1 MTGLGKKIKI
11 LVVDDEDIVR
21 IALEE
26 YLKDEGFDVFSS
38 VSGEEAL
45 EIIKNK
51 IMDIGIIDMRLPGI
65 DGNSLIIEAKKINPD
80 MKFVV
85 HTGSMGYSIPKSLL
99 EIGITE
105 SLVFKKPISDI
116 NFFVKTLKTLLK

>member
-1 MTGLGKKIKI
+1 VTGLGKKIKI

>member
-1 MTGLGKKIKI
+1 MGKKIKI
-11 LVVDDEDIVR
+11 LIVDDEDIVR

-26 YLKDEGFDVFSS
+26 YLKDEGFDVSSS

-45 EIIKNK
+45 EIIKKK

-85 HTGSMGYSIPKSLL
+85 HTGSMGYSIPKSLQ

-116 NFFVKTLKTLLK
+116 NLFVKTLKTL